1 MNPVGDLVASSLFR
15 FIFEFKCLQKSVKCL
30 KTYLEAKGRAKKD
43 EEKND
48 ILAKPAVNENAII
61 FCSVVI
67 MIFIDLHYVFF
78 SFVLQTNTLTHTH
91 T

>member
-1 MNPVGDLVASSLFR
+1 MNLVGDLVASSLFR

-30 KTYLEAKGRAKKD
+30 KTYFEAKGRAKKD

-61 FCSVVI
+61 FCSVV
-67 MIFIDLHYVFF
+67 L
-78 SFVLQTNTLTHTH
+78 
-91 T
+91 